1 MDYVI
6 VKITEAQGFNPPKR
20 NLNIDDIGMAYLEE
34 RCFNPPKRNLNLEK
48 MYLQVLTY
56 LNNLYK
62 SLLIFGA

>member
-1 MDYVI
+1 
-6 VKITEAQGFNPPKR
+6 
-20 NLNIDDIGMAYLEE
+20 
-34 RCFNPPKRNLNLEK
+34 